1 MFIVNITYIKPIEEI
16 ERHLADHIAWLDGY
30 YLSGNF
36 IASGRKIPRTGGVI
50 LVNAASKDLIE
61 NMFKSEPFYIAKFAT
76 YEIIE
81 VLVNKTNNKGISL
94 E

>member
-36 IASGRKIPRTGGVI
+36 ITSGRKIPRTGGVI
-50 LVNAASKDLIE
+50 LVNAASKDW
-61 NMFKSEPFYIAKFAT
+61 N
-76 YEIIE
+76 
-81 VLVNKTNNKGISL
+81 
-94 E
+94 